1 MMMRRGS
8 WKTMMRRARRMGT
21 LMWRRM
27 GLRLKVRT
35 RMMRVRRRLTF
46 GRVRSLSNIPYTS
59 QHLLTSNESSYRTP
73 NSTPG
78 RPHLVSPHTLFPAH
92 PFHWSRWSLD
102 ADIVGCWATPSG
114 KAGKKKFL
122 TDVEMKLRREETAR
136 KRKNLSE
143 KKLEDEKAET
153 INRLL
158 KKQSRPRAKRQNTD
172 SSLPGS
178 STPAGRSAG
187 ARTPKVP
194 AGPTKLR
201 AAATVRT
208 PDGDDVVVEEDEEL
222 IEGDEGD
229 GEEDEWEDEAAEE
242 VKPTWFRWVSRAVPV
257 DAPLTVP
264 RSNGDGA
271 GVKPTTSPDGEKMQV
286 DGEISSP
293 GTKKLETVERK
304 MVLSFSV
311 PLSLVPEPISE
322 SPMDI
327 DGPHPPPPLPAV
339 VGKFPNKPSEPAI
352 CAIAGCGA
360 KRKYRLVRDW
370 TIGACGMGHLK
381 VLEAG
386 V

>member
-1 MMMRRGS
+1 M
-8 WKTMMRRARRMGT
+8 
-21 LMWRRM
+21 
-27 GLRLKVRT
+27 
-35 RMMRVRRRLTF
+35 
-46 GRVRSLSNIPYTS
+46 
-59 QHLLTSNESSYRTP
+59 
-73 NSTPG
+73 
-78 RPHLVSPHTLFPAH
+78 
-92 PFHWSRWSLD
+92 
-102 ADIVGCWATPSG
+102 DI
-114 KAGKKKFL
+114 L
-122 TDVEMKLRREETAR
+122 
-136 KRKNLSE
+136 
-143 KKLEDEKAET
+143 
-153 INRLL
+153 
-158 KKQSRPRAKRQNTD
+158 
-172 SSLPGS
+172 
-178 STPAGRSAG
+178 
-187 ARTPKVP
+187 
-194 AGPTKLR
+194 
-201 AAATVRT
+201 AATVRT

-242 VKPTWFRWVSRAVPV
+242 VKPTWFRWVSRAVPI
-257 DAPLTVP
+257 DALPTVP
-264 RSNGDGA
+264 RSNGDGT
-271 GVKPTTSPDGEKMQV
+271 GVGVTTSPEGEKMQV

-327 DGPHPPPPLPAV
+327 DGPRPPPPPTTLI
-339 VGKFPNKPSEPAI
+339 GNIPNKPSTPAI